1 MMEQLAYYRCH
12 LHEHYQKCFSAS
24 NPIREAV
31 LVFGDTRTART
42 QSQTMIQWG
51 QTTVATDE

>member
-24 NPIREAV
+24 IPIRESV
-31 LVFGDTRTART
+31 LVFGIRTART
-42 QSQTMIQWG
+42 QTMIQWG
-51 QTTVATDE
+51 QTTVAATDE